1 MSHSQLFLYALKRNL
16 LRLSGLEGAT
26 WCFQGHWRSTW
37 TKNLLH
43 FAPLLHRFIYGAP
56 DFEELQ
62 MFMYWHHPHYCYH
75 LLHFKQCSGRW
86 HLLRSC
92 CLGMWLSVWKAEH
105 LHLKVLEG
113 RLSLFFCFCEFLMLS
128 IIGMRSDG
136 HAIGSNKK
144 RQIYRDGFP
153 ASPVLVNRFLQT
165 RRQG

>member
-1 MSHSQLFLYALKRNL
+1 MVFPRTLTVDLDEEPSSLCSLTPQVHLWGSRFW
-16 LRLSGLEGAT
+16 GA
-26 WCFQGHWRSTW
+26 SDVYV
-37 TKNLLH
+37 L
-43 FAPLLHRFIYGAP
+43 A
-56 DFEELQ
+56 
-62 MFMYWHHPHYCYH
+62 HHPHYCYH

-113 RLSLFFCFCEFLMLS
+113 CLSLFFCFCEFLMLS

-144 RQIYRDGFP
+144 RQISIDGFP
-153 ASPVLVNRFLQT
+153 ASPYIFVNRFLQT